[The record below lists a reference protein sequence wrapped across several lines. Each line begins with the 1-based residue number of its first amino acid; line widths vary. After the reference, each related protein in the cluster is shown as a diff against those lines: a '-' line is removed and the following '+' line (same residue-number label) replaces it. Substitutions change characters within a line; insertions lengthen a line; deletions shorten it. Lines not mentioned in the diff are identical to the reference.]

1 MELVKIMYRFADG
14 HVEELEVEPEVA
26 ETLKE
31 LDRQEYN
38 NTQKESRRHVLFSGM
53 EYEGENLIDPR
64 LNTELTA
71 ISRID
76 TRRLRVALQQL
87 KPQQQALIYTLYL
100 SSNPLSQA
108 EYAAVLGVREESVK
122 QNAWRARL
130 ALKKILEKL

>member
-14 HVEELEVEPEVA
+14 HVEELEVEQEVA

-38 NTQKESRRHVLFSGM
+38 NTQKERRRHVLISCM
-53 EYEGENLIDPR
+53 EYEGELLVDPH
-64 LNTELTA
+64 LNTEQVA
-71 ISRID
+71 IGRID
-76 TRRLRVALQQL
+76 TRRLRLALQQL
-87 KPQQQALIYTLYL
+87 KPQQQALIYALYL